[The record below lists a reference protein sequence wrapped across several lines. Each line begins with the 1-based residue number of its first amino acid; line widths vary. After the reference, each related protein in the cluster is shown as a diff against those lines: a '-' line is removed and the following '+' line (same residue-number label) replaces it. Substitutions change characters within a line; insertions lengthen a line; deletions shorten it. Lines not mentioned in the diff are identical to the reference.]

1 MYHLPMRIFLSSL
14 LFISLSFSLSAQD
27 KAKGKGKGGPPQNV
41 KVLDPTSDIRATMQ
55 TFTAGLGVMCTF
67 CHVQGDFPSD
77 ANPKKEM
84 ARMMITMAKD
94 INAKFPDGKVHVT
107 CFTCH
112 RGANEPLTAPPQ

>member
-1 MYHLPMRIFLSSL
+1 
-14 LFISLSFSLSAQD
+14 
-27 KAKGKGKGGPPQNV
+27 
-41 KVLDPTSDIRATMQ
+41 MQ